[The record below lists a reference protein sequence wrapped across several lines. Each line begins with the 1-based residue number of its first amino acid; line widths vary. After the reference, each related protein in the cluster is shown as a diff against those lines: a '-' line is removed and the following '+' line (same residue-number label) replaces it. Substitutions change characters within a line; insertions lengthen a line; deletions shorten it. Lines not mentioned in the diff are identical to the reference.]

1 MKLYIALCDDEKT
14 DLLQEKKL
22 IEKVLPAV
30 SDAVNWEIDTFL
42 SSEDMLNSNKIYN
55 MIFLDV
61 EMDGLNGI
69 KTAEALHKK
78 SPISL
83 IFFVTHHEDYMD
95 EALDNH
101 AFRFWTKPISET
113 RLMYGIQ
120 SAIKKITTYKRSITV
135 TVAKKTVKILLKD
148 VIYVYH
154 NNRLT
159 YIVTTNGAIETHDTF
174 QSVAEQ
180 LTDDC
185 FFETHASCYV
195 NLNYVSDYDKTD
207 IICEY
212 NGKIYKPF
220 ISTRKYAAFNKRFR
234 EWSAELQ

>member
-1 MKLYIALCDDEKT
+1 MTLYIALCDDEKT
-14 DLLQEKKL
+14 DLLKEKEL
-22 IEKVLPAV
+22 IEKVLPDA
-30 SDAVNWEIDTFL
+30 SDTIKWEIDTFS

-95 EALDNH
+95 EALDNY
-101 AFRFWTKPISET
+101 AFRFWVKPMNET
-113 RLMYGIQ
+113 RLLYGIQ
-120 SAIKKITTYKRSITV
+120 SALKKLAAYKKNISV
-135 TVAKKTVKILLKD
+135 TVEKRNVKIPVKNI
-148 VIYVYH
+148 IYIYH
-154 NNRLT
+154 NDRLT
-159 YIVTTNGAIETHDTF
+159 HIVTTDETIETHDSF
-174 QSVAEQ
+174 QSVVEQ

-185 FFETHASCYV
+185 FSETHASCYV

-212 NGKIYKPF
+212 NGKVYKAF
-220 ISTRKYAAFNKRFR
+220 ISRRKYAAFNKRFK
-234 EWSAELQ
+234 EWSGELQ